1 MEVLVETQGYIYDIT
16 DMCTEV
22 SWSDVLNEGASSL
35 DVSYIKNGLTLQNGD
50 VIRLTYNDQADGIF
64 YGIIFKVSGD
74 ESGII
79 KVKAYDQLRYAKAK
93 EIIVLENGTLKTLV
107 QNMCTFLSLKPGT
120 LEEPGHV
127 LRAIADSDKTW
138 LDEVTQA
145 ISDTLIATQE
155 MYCVRDEYGVVCLW
169 NMRNLQLP
177 LVLGDDSL
185 CTGYSWERSIDDEFY
200 NRIKVGWKDETSGKM
215 DVGAAADQESIDRY
229 GLLQYFETSAAG
241 IDNAAKAQER
251 ANNLLKLY
259 NHEKETLKLE
269 CLGDL
274 RVRAGNSIYGSIEDI
289 DLNRRLIV
297 KKVTHDFLPVHT
309 MSVEVMMVAEVK
321 TDE

>member
-127 LRAIADSDKTW
+127 LPG
-138 LDEVTQA
+138 E
-145 ISDTLIATQE
+145 
-155 MYCVRDEYGVVCLW
+155 
-169 NMRNLQLP
+169 P
-177 LVLGDDSL
+177 
-185 CTGYSWERSIDDEFY
+185 
-200 NRIKVGWKDETSGKM
+200 
-215 DVGAAADQESIDRY
+215 
-229 GLLQYFETSAAG
+229 
-241 IDNAAKAQER
+241 
-251 ANNLLKLY
+251 
-259 NHEKETLKLE
+259 
-269 CLGDL
+269 
-274 RVRAGNSIYGSIEDI
+274 
-289 DLNRRLIV
+289 
-297 KKVTHDFLPVHT
+297 
-309 MSVEVMMVAEVK
+309 
-321 TDE
+321 